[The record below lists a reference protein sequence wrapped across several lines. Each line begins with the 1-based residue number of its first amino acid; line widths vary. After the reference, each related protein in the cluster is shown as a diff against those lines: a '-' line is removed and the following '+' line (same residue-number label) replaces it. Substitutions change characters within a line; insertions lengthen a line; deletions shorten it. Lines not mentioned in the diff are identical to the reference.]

1 MAKVTDINS
10 RDKHELDAYSG
21 KWVEIGEKLL
31 TPKMKA
37 ELLEKINKQEDLIN
51 QPQHYQGKTLELTDV
66 YQDFFT
72 ADEVINKY
80 IMDIIKY
87 AIRYRTKGLI
97 LENLGKI
104 KKLSQMCIEIEK
116 NKTKGLNDKT

>member
-1 MAKVTDINS
+1 MAKPTDN
-10 RDKHELDAYSG
+10 DGYNLDAYNG
-21 KWVEIGEKLL
+21 QWVDIGEKLL
-31 TPKMKA
+31 TKDMRAK
-37 ELLEKINKQEDLIN
+37 LLEKIKGDGDVIN
-51 QPQHYQGKTLELTDV
+51 QPAHYQGKTLELTDV
-66 YQDFFT
+66 YQDFFS

-104 KKLSQMCIEIEK
+104 KKLSEMCIEIEK

>member
-1 MAKVTDINS
+1 MAKVTDINGN
-10 RDKHELDAYSG
+10 DKKLTTAYSG
-21 KWVEIGEKLL
+21 NWVDIGKKLL
-31 TPKMKA
+31 TPEMKQKLNEA
-37 ELLEKINKQEDLIN
+37 IN

-66 YQDFFT
+66 YQDFFS

-104 KKLSQMCIEIEK
+104 KKLSEMCIEIEN
-116 NKTKGLNDKT
+116 NKTKGLNDKG

>member
-1 MAKVTDINS
+1 MTKITEINKNNRVDI
-10 RDKHELDAYSG
+10 G
-21 KWVEIGEKLL
+21 QKLL
-31 TPKMKA
+31 TPELKK
-37 ELLEKINKQEDLIN
+37 ELLDKINEVNDTVNK
-51 QPQHYQGKTLELTDV
+51 PAHYQGKTLELTDV
-66 YQDFFT
+66 YQDFFS

-104 KKLSQMCIEIEK
+104 KKLSEMCIEIEK
-116 NKTKGLNDKT
+116 NKTKGLNDTQK

>member
-1 MAKVTDINS
+1 MAKITDIN
-10 RDKHELDAYSG
+10 DKNSS
-21 KWVEIGEKLL
+21 WVDIGQKLL
-31 TPKMKA
+31 TPEMKA
-37 ELLEKINKQEDLIN
+37 ELLKKINQDDQVN
-51 QPQHYQGKTLELTDV
+51 QPKHYQGKTLELTDV
-66 YQDFFT
+66 YQDFFS

-104 KKLSQMCIEIEK
+104 KKLSEMCIEIEN
-116 NKTKGLNDKT
+116 NKTKGLNDNKGL

>member
-1 MAKVTDINS
+1 MAKITDIN
-10 RDKHELDAYSG
+10 DKNS
-21 KWVEIGEKLL
+21 KWVDIGQKLL
-31 TPKMKA
+31 TPEMKA
-37 ELLEKINKQEDLIN
+37 ELLEKIEKREDNIN
-51 QPQHYQGKTLELTDV
+51 QPKHYQGKTLELTDV

-87 AIRYRTKGLI
+87 AIRYRSKGLI

-104 KKLSQMCIEIEK
+104 KKLSEMCIEIEK
-116 NKTKGLNDKT
+116 NKTKGLNNET

>member
-1 MAKVTDINS
+1 MAKVTDINN

-31 TPKMKA
+31 TPEMKA
-37 ELLEKINKQEDLIN
+37 ELLKKIENRDDNIN
-51 QPQHYQGKTLELTDV
+51 QPKHYQGKTLELTDV
-66 YQDFFT
+66 YQDFFK
-72 ADEVINKY
+72 ADTVMDKY

-87 AIRYRTKGLI
+87 AIRYRKKGLI
-97 LENLGKI
+97 LDNLGKI
-104 KKLSQMCIEIEK
+104 KKLAEMCIDIEK